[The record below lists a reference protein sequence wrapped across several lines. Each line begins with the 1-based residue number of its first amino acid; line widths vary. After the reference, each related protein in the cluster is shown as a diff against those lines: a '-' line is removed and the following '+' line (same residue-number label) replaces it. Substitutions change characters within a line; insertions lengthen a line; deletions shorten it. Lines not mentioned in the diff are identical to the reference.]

1 MTVMMMSQR
10 MGYSSSAAIGGPMVC
25 GRGDKRTKKG
35 KRFKG
40 ENNAQGLADCYSDGE
55 DSDVQLDMP
64 VAEETE
70 TEGFWH
76 WMALQE
82 MDVNRFRVK
91 TEEHRLCQSMRCK
104 DWRPC

>member
-1 MTVMMMSQR
+1 MNEHRGRYQLDN
-10 MGYSSSAAIGGPMVC
+10 YNEKCHLAIVEHLNI
-25 GRGDKRTKKG
+25 
-35 KRFKG
+35 G
-40 ENNAQGLADCYSDGE
+40 ENNAQGLADCSSDGE